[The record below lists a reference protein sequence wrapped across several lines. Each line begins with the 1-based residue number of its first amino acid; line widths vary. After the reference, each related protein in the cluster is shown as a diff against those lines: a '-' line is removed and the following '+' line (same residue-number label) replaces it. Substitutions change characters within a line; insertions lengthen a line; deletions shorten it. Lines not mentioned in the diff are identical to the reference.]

1 MLKKCLWFGTNMQTE
16 ANINGVA
23 ERNSH
28 PLDETPLEIDILF
41 NHLYEYRK
49 SLIGSSHY
57 FIKVEKGCIFLCRI
71 IYAGGKMYFSE
82 IVNHREY
89 GISDTEIE
97 EAVGINCHNLCL
109 PDHYHISPHIEKK
122 LRALLDFSK

>member
-1 MLKKCLWFGTNMQTE
+1 MQEKCPWFETNMQTE
-16 ANINGVA
+16 ANKNGIARVDD
-23 ERNSH
+23 H
-28 PLDETPLEIDILF
+28 PLDEIPLEIEILF

-57 FIKVEKGCIFLCRI
+57 FIKVEKGCISLCRM

-89 GISDTEIE
+89 GISDIEIE
-97 EAVGINCHNLCL
+97 EAVTINCQNLCL
-109 PDHYHISPHIEKK
+109 DDHYRISPHIEKK
-122 LRALLDFSK
+122 LRALLDFS

>member
-1 MLKKCLWFGTNMQTE
+1 MQKKCHWFGTNMQTE
-16 ANINGVA
+16 ANKNGISGRDV
-23 ERNSH
+23 H
-28 PLDETPLEIDILF
+28 PLDEIPLEIDILF

-57 FIKVEKGCIFLCRI
+57 FIKVEKGYISLCRM

-89 GISDTEIE
+89 GISDIEIE
-97 EAVGINCHNLCL
+97 EAVRINCHNLGL
-109 PDHYHISPHIEKK
+109 ADHYHISPHIEKK
-122 LRALLDFSK
+122 LRALLDFS